1 MLAALLLG
9 ILLMYDLGG
18 YPRPWF
24 DEGIHLLVAKR
35 LARTG
40 DYRFGPA
47 LGPTVLYPLAGAFTL
62 LGEGIWQGR
71 LVIVGYGLLTL
82 ALGYLVARRATDRA
96 AALLTL
102 ALWLSAPG
110 MNFVGWSR
118 QVLGEVPALA
128 FFLAG
133 VLFWN
138 WSLNRSHTYQWSI
151 LGGLAFGLAILTKN
165 QFALLIPAFILI
177 WLIDRLYYH
186 RARWGPMG
194 VMFALI
200 LAVPLAWYALLPVVA
215 NAKVAQHT
223 MEQWESAPERS
234 IWIGDPALMLRSA
247 RFILGHRAL
256 LGLVL
261 PAFLFALSCIRRE
274 EPNSLLRGFL
284 VIFAAIWLGWYVFIS
299 IGWERYAFAGLAL
312 LAPFAAKM
320 LLALWQRV
328 RSSATLGPIMAV
340 LVLVMVGVPLIVR
353 VVGVLTAGDHTARQ
367 IAAYLRAY
375 IPQGAMI
382 ETWEPEVAFLTEHR
396 YHFPSSE
403 ILDAY
408 SRTQAIKE
416 EAPAYDPLIAN
427 PDYILIGEFGWWT
440 ELYSQKFLKVCCKPV
455 KTVGTYALFEVI
467 SHAAPSTG
475 GKEEAPWQTRL
486 PLNPIDQ

>member
-1 MLAALLLG
+1 
-9 ILLMYDLGG
+9 
-18 YPRPWF
+18 
-24 DEGIHLLVAKR
+24 
-35 LARTG
+35 
-40 DYRFGPA
+40 
-47 LGPTVLYPLAGAFTL
+47 
-62 LGEGIWQGR
+62 
-71 LVIVGYGLLTL
+71 
-82 ALGYLVARRATDRA
+82 
-96 AALLTL
+96 
-102 ALWLSAPG
+102 
-110 MNFVGWSR
+110 
-118 QVLGEVPALA
+118 
-128 FFLAG
+128 
-133 VLFWN
+133 
-138 WSLNRSHTYQWSI
+138 
-151 LGGLAFGLAILTKN
+151 
-165 QFALLIPAFILI
+165 
-177 WLIDRLYYH
+177 
-186 RARWGPMG
+186 
-194 VMFALI
+194 
-200 LAVPLAWYALLPVVA
+200 
-215 NAKVAQHT
+215 
-223 MEQWESAPERS
+223 
-234 IWIGDPALMLRSA
+234 
-247 RFILGHRAL
+247 
-256 LGLVL
+256 
-261 PAFLFALSCIRRE
+261 
-274 EPNSLLRGFL
+274 

-367 IAAYLRAY
+367 MAAYLRAY

-396 YHFPSSE
+396 YHFPSSD

-467 SHAAPSTG
+467 SHAEPSTG
-475 GKEEAPWQTRL
+475 GKEETPWQTRL
-486 PLNPIDQ
+486 PLNPIGRFQRNNHPISTLAKVILSLSKDDFCGSGTGKPAQIILRQAFGVKASTELSRGPQSNAQDDFSLYTDRTLGGFKSWKPLDQ